1 MKNLGFKGEVCF
13 VKPGYAF
20 NHLVPRGK
28 AFFFTD
34 KRAEE
39 FMGTVVVSIEN
50 KITLFNIGIRTEKK
64 ARWETTGTIFT
75 EIIINS
81 NCIWQRSIWNK

>member
-50 KITLFNIGIRTEKK
+50 KIILLLPNLTL
-64 ARWETTGTIFT
+64 
-75 EIIINS
+75 S
-81 NCIWQRSIWNK
+81 